1 LFGFAHRSTF
11 DTVKKPHHIL
21 IIDDDA
27 DVLTSARI
35 LLKQHFQKVDTSED
49 PTKLNQLLSRNSIDL
64 VLLDMNFRK
73 GRNDGAEGLYWL
85 KHILELSPD
94 TQVVL
99 MTAYGEV
106 ELAVKAIK
114 EGAFDFVLKPWT
126 NEKLLATLDNAL
138 QLAKQKKKVA
148 KLQTNNKQWEESAG
162 LRIED
167 LQSRSAKMQA
177 VLETLRKVSATD
189 ANILLLGE
197 NGTGKSALALS
208 IHRLSK
214 RQNESFVSVDLG
226 AISPSLFES
235 ELFGH
240 KKGSFTDAHEDKV
253 GRFETA
259 QEGTL
264 FLDEI
269 GNLDLSL
276 QSKLLHVLQSKELR
290 RVGEN
295 QNRPVDVRLVCAT
308 NSPIHQWVDEKRFR
322 QDLLYR
328 INTVE
333 ITVPPLRERVED
345 IPFLARNFFDR
356 FRKKYQ
362 KEKLGLSLQAIDA
375 LCEYSWPGNVRELEH
390 SMERAVILS
399 NEKEVGPEDLQ
410 LRGGGQDKPQG
421 LNLEEM
427 EKHLV
432 NEALDKHRGNISKA
446 AKDLGL
452 TRAALYRRMEKYGF

>member
-1 LFGFAHRSTF
+1 MKR
-11 DTVKKPHHIL
+11 PYHIL
-21 IIDDDA
+21 IVDDDP

-35 LLKQHFQKVDTSED
+35 LLKQHFQKVETTEQPSD
-49 PTKLNQLLSRNSIDL
+49 LNQLLTKQSIDL
-64 VLLDMNFRK
+64 VLLDMNFHK
-73 GRNDGAEGLYWL
+73 GRNDGAEGIYWL
-85 KHILELSPD
+85 KHIRDLSPE

-126 NEKLLATLDNAL
+126 NEKLLATIDNAL
-138 QLAKQKKKVA
+138 KLAREKQKVA
-148 KLQTNNKQWEESAG
+148 RLQNTNKQWEDQAALKE
-162 LRIED
+162 ED
-167 LQSRSAKMQA
+167 LISRSASMQT
-177 VLETLRKVSATD
+177 VLETLRKVAQTD

-208 IHRLSK
+208 IHRMSK
-214 RQNESFVSVDLG
+214 RNAEPFVTVDLG
-226 AISPSLFES
+226 AIAPTLFES

-240 KKGSFTDAHEDKV
+240 KKGSFTDASEDKA
-253 GRFETA
+253 GRFESA
-259 QEGTL
+259 DEGSL

-276 QSKLLHVLQSKELR
+276 QSKLLHALQSQEIR

-295 QNRPVDVRLVCAT
+295 QSRKVDVRLICAT
-308 NSPIHQWVDEKRFR
+308 NSPIHDWVEEQRFR

-333 ITVPPLRERVED
+333 VIVPPLRERPED
-345 IPFLARNFFDR
+345 IPLLARKFFNR
-356 FRKKYQ
+356 FCKKYQ
-362 KEKLGLSLQAIDA
+362 KEKLKLSLAAIDA
-375 LCEYSWPGNVRELEH
+375 LSEYHWPGNVRELEH

-399 NEKEVGPEDLQ
+399 TGNEVKAEDLQ
-410 LRGGGQDKPQG
+410 LKGGAAAKPSG

-432 NEALDKHRGNISKA
+432 LQALDKHRGNISKA

-452 TRAALYRRMEKYGF
+452 TRAALYRRMEKYEL

>member
-1 LFGFAHRSTF
+1 L
-11 DTVKKPHHIL
+11 KKPYHIL
-21 IIDDDA
+21 IVDDDA
-27 DVLTSARI
+27 DVLTSARL
-35 LLKQHFQKVDTSED
+35 LLKQHFQLVETSEKPSD
-49 PTKLNQLLSRNSIDL
+49 LNSILSRKSIDL

-73 GRNDGAEGLYWL
+73 GRNDGEEGLYWL
-85 KHILELSPD
+85 KHIRELSPS

-106 ELAVKAIK
+106 ALAVRAIK

-126 NEKLLATLDNAL
+126 NEKLLATINNAL
-138 QLAKQKKKVA
+138 ELAREKQKVA
-148 KLQTNNKQWEESAG
+148 KLQSSNKQWEDSVALKE
-162 LRIED
+162 ED
-167 LQSRSAKMQA
+167 LQSRSASMNA
-177 VLETLRKVSATD
+177 VLQTLQKVARTD

-208 IHRLSK
+208 IHRMSARK
-214 RQNESFVSVDLG
+214 NESFVTVDLG
-226 AISPSLFES
+226 AISPNLFES

-240 KKGSFTDAHEDKV
+240 KKGSFTDASEDKQ

-259 QEGTL
+259 HDGSL

-276 QSKLLHVLQSKELR
+276 QSKLLHVLQSQEIRK
-290 RVGEN
+290 VGDIN
-295 QNRPVDVRLVCAT
+295 AQKVNVRLICAT
-308 NSPIHQWVDEKRFR
+308 NSPLHDWVEVQRFR

-333 ITVPPLRERVED
+333 VVVPPLRDRQED
-345 IPFLARNFFDR
+345 IPLLARTFFDR
-356 FRKKYQ
+356 FCKKYH
-362 KEKLGLSLQAIDA
+362 KENLSLSLRAIDA
-375 LCEYSWPGNVRELEH
+375 LCEYHWPGNVRELQH

-399 NEKEVGPEDLQ
+399 TGKEVKPEDLQ
-410 LRGGGQDKPQG
+410 LRDGGLAKPSG

-432 NEALDKHRGNISKA
+432 LQALDKHRGNISKA

-452 TRAALYRRMEKYGF
+452 TRAALYRRMEKYEL